1 MKENSYSFEE
11 FGIKTERFL
20 RKYKFLIIF
29 IIVIVIAYYIF
40 GTISENIKTK
50 KIQEANILYKELLL
64 NKNDEKLSKLKELNS
79 NLYFALLFDDKYIEE
94 LAKFDFSKEDKLLQE
109 LAKARNL
116 NSEILL
122 KDANILNEAY
132 ALLKD
137 NKIKEAEIKLNSI
150 SSDSAFFRIANSLK
164 HYQGK

>member
-29 IIVIVIAYYIF
+29 IIVIIIAYYIF
-40 GTISENIKTK
+40 NTVSENIKTK
-50 KIQEANILYKELLL
+50 KTQEANILYKELLL

-79 NLYFALLFDDKYIEE
+79 NLYFALLLDDKYIDE

-132 ALLKD
+132 ILLKD